1 MSSKSI
7 VQKLPSKWTT
17 LPNLTKLAF
26 FSFLSIFFF
35 FFFLKGFVSAS
46 TLPIIKIPL
55 NYQNCCLNQ
64 ICCSDFGNSV
74 SRLQQCLLHFF
85 NKYRKSLFS
94 ISCHLLM
101 QLAIEQSTLCA
112 GKLFPGRLACRV
124 KVCYD
129 FHPAN

>member
-26 FSFLSIFFF
+26 FSFLSLFF